1 MCNNNEELHCRL
13 GCIEVIV
20 LCRSISFSLQYYVCS
35 LCLLQSVSSFHLIRH
50 ANNSPST
57 RCNLSSSSSLSFS
70 WVVRTD
76 SSLTHSSTASSS
88 YGSGLSPT
96 PNLLAAPPRGSAL
109 LHTCVS
115 WPLSSCALPIRYIR
129 KPGLHLLHVMPWSTT
144 GAIHLW
150 NPPR

>member
-1 MCNNNEELHCRL
+1 M
-13 GCIEVIV
+13 
-20 LCRSISFSLQYYVCS
+20 
-35 LCLLQSVSSFHLIRH
+35 LLSVSSIHLIHH

-96 PNLLAAPPRGSAL
+96 PNLLAAPPRGLTL

-115 WPLSSCALPIRYIR
+115 WPLLSSALPICYKR
-129 KPGLHLLHVMPWSTT
+129 KPALHLL
-144 GAIHLW
+144 
-150 NPPR
+150 PRHALVDNRDEPSAGLSAMNLAPYSLLACSVSYSGRQGQGRVK